1 MGSGLV
7 VCGGY
12 VVEGFVLL
20 FMFMFLFYVSV
31 FLFGII
37 IIST

>member
-1 MGSGLV
+1 MGLGFWG
-7 VCGGY
+7 VCGGM
-12 VVEGFVLL
+12 VLL
-20 FMFMFLFYVSV
+20 FFVSV